1 MPSFQVGDVSSILTI
16 RSKTSKLIS
25 CLEVFY
31 IFINMENKI
40 CTKGGDEKPIE
51 EYQFKNKAKG
61 LRKTQCKGCIKEYRV
76 TYYSK
81 NRDTRIVEFK
91 NRTIS
96 VGFNHKLGL
105 VNTVMYPRKR
115 DLKYYKIY
123 KELFD

>member
-1 MPSFQVGDVSSILTI
+1 MKIPKSRFNHTKKRLNERFKLDMTESDYIDLCELSKDSFK
-16 RSKTSKLIS
+16 SK
-25 CLEVFY
+25 
-31 IFINMENKI
+31 
-40 CTKGGDEKPIE
+40 D
-51 EYQFKNKAKG
+51 
-61 LRKTQCKGCIKEYRV
+61 
-76 TYYSK
+76 YSK